1 MKNKFQVNIQKLIIY
16 PMIISAILL
25 ILFFNI
31 VLCIYLSTS
40 LSSTVSYLSQRE
52 KACSETLSNIVF
64 ERINSDMQNYENL
77 LTILSNTFK
86 NIENIKVKSNFTN
99 NFKNSDEAS
108 LVAQYNFVNYHNKSE
123 ALNKTDLLSSAI
135 VNCIAKGLQTSGS
148 LYEIYSNS

>member
-77 LTILSNTFK
+77 ITILSNTFK

-99 NFKNSDEAS
+99 NLKNSDEAS

>member
-77 LTILSNTFK
+77 ITILSNTFK

>member
-99 NFKNSDEAS
+99 NLKNSDEAS

>member
-99 NFKNSDEAS
+99 NIKNSDEAS

>member
-64 ERINSDMQNYENL
+64 ERINSDIQNYENL

-99 NFKNSDEAS
+99 NLKNSDEAS